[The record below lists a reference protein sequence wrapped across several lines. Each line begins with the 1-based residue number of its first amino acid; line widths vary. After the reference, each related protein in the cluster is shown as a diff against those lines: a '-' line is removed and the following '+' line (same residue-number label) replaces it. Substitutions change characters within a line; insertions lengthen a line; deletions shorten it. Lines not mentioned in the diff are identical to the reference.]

1 MSLFH
6 LFFSFDF
13 AYQRAKNACGC
24 VNLLDTALSQTLQD
38 TDNGAYQL
46 DRCDVTKILYALDLQ
61 DPHQLIAAID
71 ALHPADIADPLK
83 QINPYYNSRLMSLC
97 DREFDGEILAELKE
111 GLGEEIIG
119 LFKPDVLADAVH
131 YLESDDVVN
140 LIEDLGDKHQKAIVE
155 V

>member
-1 MSLFH
+1 M
-6 LFFSFDF
+6 
-13 AYQRAKNACGC
+13 
-24 VNLLDTALSQTLQD
+24 
-38 TDNGAYQL
+38 
-46 DRCDVTKILYALDLQ
+46 YALDLQ
-61 DPHQLIAAID
+61 DPDQLIAAID
-71 ALHPADIADPLK
+71 ALHPADIADLLE
-83 QINPYYNSRLMSLC
+83 QINPYYNSRLISLC

>member
-1 MSLFH
+1 MSVIH
-6 LFFSFDF
+6 LFFSFAF
-13 AYQRAKNACGC
+13 AYQRAKNACEC

-46 DRCDVTKILYALDLQ
+46 DRRDVTKILYALDLQ
-61 DPHQLIAAID
+61 ESDQLIAAID
-71 ALHPADIADPLK
+71 ALHPADIADLLK
-83 QINPYYNSRLMSLC
+83 QINPYYKSRLISLC

-119 LFKPDVLADAVH
+119 LLKPIVLAYAVP

-140 LIEDLGDKHQKAIVE
+140 LVEDL
-155 V
+155 